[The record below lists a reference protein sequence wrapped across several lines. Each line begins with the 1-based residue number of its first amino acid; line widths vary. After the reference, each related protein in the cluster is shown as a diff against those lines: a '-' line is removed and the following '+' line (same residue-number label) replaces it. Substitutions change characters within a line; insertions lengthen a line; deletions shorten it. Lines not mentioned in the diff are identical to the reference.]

1 MNYREQINKLLDK
14 QDAKGLRKYGVSLE
28 QNPAGILER
37 LQHSVEEQADNLR
50 YTLWAMD
57 ALEKQ
62 WWRFPKTK
70 FAESNDLERQLDHVR
85 SERVEMWT
93 AFMTGKIGHLCEE
106 LFDVIHSCET
116 ALWLIKKQFPEI
128 DMPSAMQAVERKN
141 FNRGYY
147 NVGTKGAEKCLRNES
162 KGHLRQQ
169 LKDMVPK

>member
-28 QNPAGILER
+28 QNPASILER

-70 FAESNDLERQLDHVR
+70 FAESNDLERQLDHIR
-85 SERVEMWT
+85 SEHKEMWL
-93 AFMTGKIGHLCEE
+93 AFMDGKTGHLCEE
-106 LFDVIHSCET
+106 LFDLIHSCET
-116 ALWLIKKQFPEI
+116 ALWLIKRLHGAI
-128 DMPSAMQAVERKN
+128 DLSAIKGAVERKN

-162 KGHLRQQ
+162 KGRLRQQ